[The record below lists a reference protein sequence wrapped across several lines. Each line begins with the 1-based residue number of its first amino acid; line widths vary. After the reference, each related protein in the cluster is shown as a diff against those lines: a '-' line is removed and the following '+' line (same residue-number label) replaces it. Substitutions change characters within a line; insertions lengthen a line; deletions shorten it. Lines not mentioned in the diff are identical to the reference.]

1 MARKLSPLHRGI
13 VDFYRGE
20 LRRRYR
26 LGHVRQFEAFD
37 PVEDAQVNDL
47 RDFFFAEVYVPGDR
61 RHEQDAALDL
71 MLGVFLSP
79 LRATPLVPVALQGL
93 RSLGRQAP
101 KAVYAAQRTLV
112 LYERARALELLL
124 LENARRAR
132 FRVRD
137 TSDRDRMLRL
147 VATVP
152 EHKVRQIIGDVL
164 KLFETVANL
173 PMMEAG
179 LHMLDGAE
187 RSMRAHT
194 RLYSAEEADAIV
206 YVAGLLRG
214 ALKHMRSFSP
224 AQLKALSHGIL
235 AVEMDWYEGVLELAR
250 R

>member
-1 MARKLSPLHRGI
+1 

-20 LRRRYR
+20 MRRRYR
-26 LGHVRQFEAFD
+26 VGHIRRFREFD
-37 PVEDAQVNDL
+37 PIDDRQVDAL
-47 RDFFFAEVYVPGDR
+47 REFFFAEVYVPGER

-79 LRATPLVPVALQGL
+79 LRAAPLAPVGLQGL
-93 RSLGRQAP
+93 RALGRQAP
-101 KAVYAAQRTLV
+101 KAMYAAQRTLV

-137 TSDRDRMLRL
+137 TNDRDRMLRL

-187 RSMRAHT
+187 QSMRVRT
-194 RLYSAEEADAIV
+194 RLYGVEEAGAV
-206 YVAGLLRG
+206 AYVAGLLRG
-214 ALKHMRSFSP
+214 ALKHLCSFSP
-224 AQLKALSHGIL
+224 AQFKALSRGIL
-235 AVEMDWYEGVLELAR
+235 AVEMDWYEGVLALAR